1 MTDRPTGDVSGGE
14 FPNREL
20 SSADL
25 SSDELSSHDLSPDDK
40 SSDGLSSHQLPAAD
54 LHLQAFNERALSRM
68 FKTMLIVGAVLVAP
82 AFWKYKIAG
91 AIGFAAGAAVSC
103 INFRALQRSVEALA
117 ERIVNQQS
125 PEKGGSIVFRF
136 LVRYALVGAAAYAI
150 FNSSALAFRGFLW
163 GLCLPVAAMMIEAG
177 VETWAAFR
185 KK

>member
-20 SSADL
+20 SSPSL
-25 SSDELSSHDLSPDDK
+25 SSDDLSSHDKSSAGLSPDE
-40 SSDGLSSHQLPAAD
+40 LPPAD
-54 LHLQAFNERALSRM
+54 LHLQSFNERALSRM

>member
-20 SSADL
+20 SSPGLSSDDL
-25 SSDELSSHDLSPDDK
+25 SSRDKSSAGLSPDE
-40 SSDGLSSHQLPAAD
+40 LPPAD
-54 LHLQAFNERALSRM
+54 LHLQSFNERALSRM

>member
-1 MTDRPTGDVSGGE
+1 MTDHPTGDVSDGE
-14 FPNREL
+14 FSHRERSSPEL
-20 SSADL
+20 SS
-25 SSDELSSHDLSPDDK
+25 PDP
-40 SSDGLSSHQLPAAD
+40 SSDGLSSDELPAAD

-68 FKTMLIVGAVLVAP
+68 FKTMLIVGAVLIAP